1 MLRVEVLPVRGT
13 GKLELT
19 GSLGDVMKESA
30 HIAISCVRSRA
41 AGLGISETFASD
53 LDLHIHFPEGAIP
66 KDGPSA
72 GVTMVT
78 ALVSALSGR
87 AVRRDV
93 AMTGEISLRGKVLPI
108 GGLKEK
114 TMAAYNAGV
123 KTVFLPMENL
133 RDLEELDPL
142 ARENL
147 ELIPCKCIGEILE
160 QALLPLCTDAY
171 AEKAAEQPLAEKPH
185 FHLPS
190 GKPSSVG
197 QIRCHGEE
205 S

>member
-1 MLRVEVLPVRGT
+1 
-13 GKLELT
+13 
-19 GSLGDVMKESA
+19 
-30 HIAISCVRSRA
+30 
-41 AGLGISETFASD
+41 
-53 LDLHIHFPEGAIP
+53 
-66 KDGPSA
+66 
-72 GVTMVT
+72 
-78 ALVSALSGR
+78 
-87 AVRRDV
+87 
-93 AMTGEISLRGKVLPI
+93 
-108 GGLKEK
+108 
-114 TMAAYNAGV
+114 MAAYNAGV

-160 QALLPLCTDAY
+160 QALLPLCTDAC